1 MIKIKFE
8 KEINKAVAYDS
19 NTKMGECAFIEE
31 GKYWNIFHT
40 EVSDLY
46 KGQGIAKRLV
56 EEIIKN
62 AKKYNKELVADCS
75 YAKRI
80 IGK

>member
-19 NTKMGECAFIEE
+19 NTKIGECAFIEE
-31 GKYWNIFHT
+31 GKYFNIFHT

>member
-19 NTKMGECAFIEE
+19 NTKIGECAFIEE

-46 KGQGIAKRLV
+46 KGQ
-56 EEIIKN
+56 
-62 AKKYNKELVADCS
+62 
-75 YAKRI
+75 
-80 IGK
+80 

>member
-19 NTKMGECAFIEE
+19 NTKIGECAFIEE

-62 AKKYNKELVADCS
+62 EKKYNKELVADCS

>member
-75 YAKRI
+75 YVKRI

>member
-19 NTKMGECAFIEE
+19 NTKIGECAFIEE
-31 GKYWNIFHT
+31 GNYWNIFHT

>member
-19 NTKMGECAFIEE
+19 NTKIGECAFIEE

>member
-19 NTKMGECAFIEE
+19 NTKIGECAFIEE

-40 EVSDLY
+40 EVVIY
-46 KGQGIAKRLV
+46 
-56 EEIIKN
+56 IKD
-62 AKKYNKELVADCS
+62 KESQKD
-75 YAKRI
+75 
-80 IGK
+80 

>member
-19 NTKMGECAFIEE
+19 NTKIGECAFIEE

-56 EEIIKN
+56 LHIAFFEVIAI
-62 AKKYNKELVADCS
+62 L
-75 YAKRI
+75 
-80 IGK
+80 

>member
-19 NTKMGECAFIEE
+19 NTKIGECAFIEE

-62 AKKYNKELVADCS
+62 AKKYNKELVVDCS